1 MEIKVYDYASLN
13 QLTEAVGTEGT
24 QGTGEG
30 AGDNQS
36 ADNRS
41 APEPEG
47 CDEKDELDDDAD
59 GAHGANGGAEDGVDG
74 GGDGGGGG
82 GGGGG
87 DNEDG
92 GDGGAGED
100 PSNV

>member
-1 MEIKVYDYASLN
+1 MLQTEIFDAMMYFILFSLCAFLIPFIFRTSAVPPMEVKVYDYASLN
-13 QLTEAVGTEGT
+13 QLTEAVGTQGA

-47 CDEKDELDDDAD
+47 CDEKD
-59 GAHGANGGAEDGVDG
+59 
-74 GGDGGGGG
+74 
-82 GGGGG
+82 
-87 DNEDG
+87 
-92 GDGGAGED
+92 
-100 PSNV
+100 